1 MMMAPAF
8 LKGDRNGDGKLS
20 RAEFDGLGERWFAEW
35 DAAKSGQVTN
45 EQFGAGM
52 NAMLEMPGP
61 GWASDAGRERQEK

>member
-1 MMMAPAF
+1 
-8 LKGDRNGDGKLS
+8 LS